1 MGVIGKVPVITG
13 ADRRGRVCP
22 FFVSGDIVLSVHKLN
37 ELLQPLV
44 EDLGYEFV
52 GLEYNSNP
60 KHSLLRIYIDHE
72 KGVGID
78 DCETVSRETAALL
91 DVKDPI
97 RSNYNLEVSSPGLDR
112 PLFTVA
118 HYRQFAG
125 NIAQVNLFT
134 PQDGRRKF
142 SGPILGA
149 DEASVRIEQDGS
161 EVTLEIS
168 NIIKARLVPDYEK
181 ILAGHKSK

>member
-1 MGVIGKVPVITG
+1 M
-13 ADRRGRVCP
+13 
-22 FFVSGDIVLSVHKLN
+22 SVQKLN

-52 GLEYNSNP
+52 GLQYNSNP
-60 KHSLLRIYIDHE
+60 KHSVLRIYIDHE
-72 KGVGID
+72 NGVAIE

-97 RSNYNLEVSSPGLDR
+97 RSHYNLEVSSPGLDR
-112 PLFTVA
+112 PLFTPA

-125 NIAQVNLFT
+125 STAQINLFA
-134 PQDGRRKF
+134 PQDGRRNF

-149 DEASVRIEQDGS
+149 DESGVRIEQDGV
-161 EVTLEIS
+161 EVKLDFG
-168 NIIKARLVPDYEK
+168 NIVKAKLVPDYEK
-181 ILAGHKSK
+181 ILAGHKTK

>member
-1 MGVIGKVPVITG
+1 M
-13 ADRRGRVCP
+13 
-22 FFVSGDIVLSVHKLN
+22 SVQKLN

-60 KHSLLRIYIDHE
+60 KHAVLRIYIDHE
-72 KGVGID
+72 NGVAIEG
-78 DCETVSRETAALL
+78 CETVSRETAALL

-97 RSNYNLEVSSPGLDR
+97 RSHYNLEVSSPGLDR
-112 PLFTVA
+112 PLFTPA

-125 NIAQVNLFT
+125 CAAQINLFA

-149 DEASVRIEQDGS
+149 DEDSVRMEQDGS
-161 EVTLEIS
+161 EVTLDFA
-168 NIIKARLVPDYEK
+168 NIIKAKLIPDYEK
-181 ILAGHKSK
+181 ILAGHKTK

>member
-1 MGVIGKVPVITG
+1 M
-13 ADRRGRVCP
+13 
-22 FFVSGDIVLSVHKLN
+22 SVQKLN

-60 KHSLLRIYIDHE
+60 KHAVLRIYIDHE
-72 KGVGID
+72 NGVGIE

-97 RSNYNLEVSSPGLDR
+97 RSHYNLEVSSPGLDR
-112 PLFTVA
+112 PMFTA
-118 HYRQFAG
+118 AQYRQFEG
-125 NIAQVNLFT
+125 NLVQITLFA
-134 PQDGRRKF
+134 PQEGRRKF

-149 DEASVRIEQDGS
+149 DETGVRIEQDGA
-161 EVTLEIS
+161 EVTLDIG
-168 NIIKARLVPDYEK
+168 NIVKARLVPDYEK
-181 ILAGHKSK
+181 ILANHKTK

>member
-1 MGVIGKVPVITG
+1 M
-13 ADRRGRVCP
+13 
-22 FFVSGDIVLSVHKLN
+22 SVQRLN

-60 KHSLLRIYIDHE
+60 KHAVLRIYIDHE
-72 KGVGID
+72 NGVGID

-97 RSNYNLEVSSPGLDR
+97 RSHYNLEVSSPGLDR
-112 PLFTVA
+112 PLFTPEQ
-118 HYRQFAG
+118 YRKFSG
-125 NIAQVNLFT
+125 CVAQVNLFA

-149 DEASVRIEQDGS
+149 DESSIRIEQDGS
-161 EVTLEIS
+161 EVVLELS
-168 NIIKARLVPDYEK
+168 NIVKAKLVPDYEK
-181 ILAGHKSK
+181 ILGSHKTK

>member
-1 MGVIGKVPVITG
+1 M
-13 ADRRGRVCP
+13 
-22 FFVSGDIVLSVHKLN
+22 SVQKLN

-60 KHSLLRIYIDHE
+60 KHSVLRIYIDHE
-72 KGVGID
+72 NGVGIE

-97 RSNYNLEVSSPGLDR
+97 RSQYNLEVSSPGLDR
-112 PLFTVA
+112 PLFTAA
-118 HYRQFAG
+118 HYRQFEG
-125 NIAQVNLFT
+125 CVAQINLFA

-149 DEASVRIEQDGS
+149 EENSIRIEQDGT
-161 EVTLEIS
+161 EVTLDLS
-168 NIIKARLVPDYEK
+168 NVVKARLVPDYEE
-181 ILAGHKSK
+181 ILAGHKTK

>member
-1 MGVIGKVPVITG
+1 M
-13 ADRRGRVCP
+13 
-22 FFVSGDIVLSVHKLN
+22 SVQKLN

-52 GLEYNSNP
+52 GLEHNSNP
-60 KHSLLRIYIDHE
+60 KHSVLRIYIDHE
-72 KGVGID
+72 NGVGIE

-97 RSNYNLEVSSPGLDR
+97 RSQYNLEVSSPGLDR
-112 PLFTVA
+112 PLFTTA
-118 HYRQFAG
+118 HYRQFEG
-125 NIAQVNLFT
+125 CLAQVNLFA

-149 DEASVRIEQDGS
+149 DETSVRIEQDGS
-161 EVTLEIS
+161 EVTLDLS
-168 NIIKARLVPDYEK
+168 NVVKARLVPDYEK
-181 ILAGHKSK
+181 ILAGHKTK